1 MDKVIAILWIVFV
14 FVFWFLVIKKL
25 ICNRYAPI
33 KTVKA
38 EVFDKYE
45 ADTATKYPGAFNRK
59 RYVVVFKTKDT
70 KLSFD
75 VSEFSYNNYRIKDK
89 GTLRY
94 KGNRIISFE

>member
-1 MDKVIAILWIVFV
+1 MDKIIPMLWMVFA
-14 FVFWFLVIKKL
+14 FVFWFLLIKKL
-25 ICNRYAPI
+25 IWNRYSSI

-38 EVFDKYE
+38 EVFDKYV
-45 ADTATKYPGAFNRK
+45 ADAATKYPGTFNRK

-89 GTLRY
+89 GTLSY
-94 KGNRIISFE
+94 KGKRIISFE